1 MPEAAAVVASGV
13 HPIHTTVAPGTPQ
26 QMLLDVLHGCALCC
40 ASAGSGSTP
49 NDEDL
54 APRDGADTR
63 QNPWRSLMNERTEE
77 ILAFIKRHQREHG
90 FPPTIREIG
99 EHFGISSTNGVRY
112 HLSILEKLGLVT
124 RTNRLS
130 RGICA
135 VESDVDEAGIPII
148 GDVAAGQPIL
158 AEERLDG
165 HLPLNDVFGDPRGLF
180 ALRVRGDS
188 MIDAGIMEGDYV
200 LVRSQKTA
208 NQGEMV
214 VALVGNEATVKY
226 YRPRGERIELVPAN
240 ENYSPIVID
249 GSEPFELA
257 GVVRGVVRTVGR

>member
-1 MPEAAAVVASGV
+1 MS
-13 HPIHTTVAPGTPQ
+13 Q
-26 QMLLDVLHGCALCC
+26 
-40 ASAGSGSTP
+40 
-49 NDEDL
+49 
-54 APRDGADTR
+54 
-63 QNPWRSLMNERTEE
+63 RTEE
-77 ILAFIKRHQREHG
+77 ILAFIKRHTRERG

-99 EHFGISSTNGVRY
+99 REFGISSTNGVRY
-112 HLSILEKLGLVT
+112 HLSLLEKQGLVAHKD
-124 RTNRLS
+124 RLS
-130 RGICA
+130 RGIYA
-135 VESDVDEAGIPII
+135 VETDAEIQGIPII

-158 AEERLDG
+158 AEERLEG
-165 HLPLNDVFGDPRGLF
+165 HLPLNEVFGDPNGLF

-208 NQGEMV
+208 DAGEMV

-226 YRPRGERIELVPAN
+226 YRPRGETIELVAAN
-240 ENYSPIVID
+240 ENYAPIVMD